1 LPLLI
6 LIHRVLQA
14 ANESAGPTAQQA
26 EAGGDA
32 GQAAGAGENGKAGQ
46 Q

>member
-14 ANESAGPTAQQA
+14 ANESAGPAAQQA

-32 GQAAGAGENGKAGQ
+32 GQAAGAGEKGKAIQ